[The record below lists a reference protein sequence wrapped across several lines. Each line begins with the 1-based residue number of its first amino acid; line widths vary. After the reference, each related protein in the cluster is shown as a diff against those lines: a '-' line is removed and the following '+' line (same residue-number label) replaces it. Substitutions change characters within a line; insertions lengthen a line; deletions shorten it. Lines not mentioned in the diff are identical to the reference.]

1 MLLNKHYTGG
11 KRGKKMVAGPVLH
24 AGNER
29 LKTPG
34 WPIDLKKELLIKKV
48 LEKDATKE
56 VLASTHGKAT
66 SHKLFYFAKR
76 K

>member
-34 WPIDLKKELLIKKV
+34 
-48 LEKDATKE
+48 
-56 VLASTHGKAT
+56 
-66 SHKLFYFAKR
+66 
-76 K
+76 